1 MELNKLQSYL
11 LQKEQM
17 LMQEN
22 KEEIN
27 GLHFSMLLDID
38 IKKLQSSLLQKE
50 QMLMQENKEEING
63 LHSYLH

>member
-1 MELNKLQSYL
+1 MLLDVDIKKLQNYLLQKEQMLMQEKKEEINGLHFSMLLDIDINKLQSYL

-27 GLHFSMLLDID
+27 
-38 IKKLQSSLLQKE
+38 
-50 QMLMQENKEEING
+50 
-63 LHSYLH
+63 